1 MASES
6 NASEN
11 SSLFESLFGFR
22 ELSAFLPFMLG
33 FSTGSS
39 SRQDNQ
45 DPNQETTN
53 SENSNN
59 THGERERVIL
69 INPFTQGMVVIDGT
83 ASLETLFQ
91 EIGMKNGHP
100 PASKESIE
108 ALPSVEIGEGEGS
121 SSGECVIC
129 LEELEVGGLAKEMP
143 CKHKFHENC
152 IEKWLG
158 IHGSCPVCR
167 YQMPVAEKEAGKK
180 DEEQEQEVGGGERRR
195 VGREIWVSFNFRSEN
210 SNQAP
215 SDNSSDSSSSPIGDS
230 EVEN

>member
-6 NASEN
+6 NVSEN

-22 ELSAFLPFMLG
+22 ELSAFLPFILG
-33 FSTGSS
+33 FSTDSS

-91 EIGMKNGHP
+91 EIGVKNGYP

-108 ALPSVEIGEGEGS
+108 AMSSVEIGEGEGEGGS
-121 SSGECVIC
+121 GGECVIC
-129 LEELEVGGLAKEMP
+129 LEEWEVGGVAKEMP
-143 CKHKFHENC
+143 CKHKFHDNC
-152 IEKWLG
+152 IEKWLR

-167 YQMPVAEKEAGKK
+167 YQMPVAEKEAGKR
-180 DEEQEQEVGGGERRR
+180 DEEQGGERRR
-195 VGREIWVSFNFRSEN
+195 VGREIWVSLNFRSEN
-210 SNQAP
+210 SLQAP
-215 SDNSSDSSSSPIGDS
+215 SDNSSDASSSPIGDS